1 MADIFQEIEEDL
13 RRERAEKLWK
23 KYGSYVVG
31 VALGAILTVAAYV
44 GWQKYSEGQRL
55 ADGERFAAA
64 LQQVRPGAEAGAAD
78 ALSMVARETGA
89 GYAVLAR
96 LREAAL
102 RAEAGE
108 AAGAIAVYDAL
119 AADDGIDPLFREL
132 ALLLSVMHQMDGGDA
147 ATLIDRLAPLTAAD
161 NSWRHSAL
169 EISGILAFRSGDRGR
184 ARAIFTRLSDD
195 ATAPQGLRARA
206 AEMLAI
212 LGG

>member
-1 MADIFQEIEEDL
+1 MADIFREIEEDL
-13 RRERAEKLWK
+13 RRERAENLWK

-31 VALGAILTVAAYV
+31 VALGVILTVAAYA
-44 GWQKYSEGQRL
+44 GWQAYSERQRL

-64 LQQVRPGAEAGAAD
+64 LQQVRPGTEAAAAD
-78 ALSMVARETGA
+78 ALSMVAQESGA

-108 AAGAIAVYDAL
+108 AAGAIALYDAL
-119 AADDGIDPLFREL
+119 AADDGVDPLFREL

-147 ATLIDRLAPLTAAD
+147 ATLIERLTPLTAAG
-161 NSWRHSAL
+161 NPWRHSAL
-169 EISGILAFRSGDRGR
+169 EIDGILAFRSGDRGR
-184 ARAIFTRLSDD
+184 AREVFTRLSDD
-195 ATAPQGLRARA
+195 ATTPQGLRARA

>member
-1 MADIFQEIEEDL
+1 MADIFREIEEDL

-31 VALGAILTVAAYV
+31 VALGFVLTVAAYV

-78 ALSMVARETGA
+78 ALSMVAQESGA

-96 LREAAL
+96 LREGAL

-119 AADDGIDPLFREL
+119 AADDGVDPLFREL

-147 ATLIDRLAPLTAAD
+147 ATLIDRLEPLIDAA
-161 NSWRHSAL
+161 NPWRHSAR
-169 EISGILAFRSGDRGR
+169 EIRGILYFRSGDRGL
-184 ARAIFTRLSDD
+184 ARKDFTDLSDD
-195 ATAPQGLRARA
+195 ATTPQGLRARA

>member
-13 RRERAEKLWK
+13 RRERVEKLWK

-31 VALGAILTVAAYV
+31 VALGVVLTVAAYV
-44 GWQKYSEGQRL
+44 GWQKYAEQRRL
-55 ADGERFAAA
+55 ADGERFATA
-64 LQQVRPGAEAGAAD
+64 LEQIRPGTEAVAAD
-78 ALSMVARETGA
+78 ALSLVARESGA

-108 AAGAIAVYDAL
+108 TEGAIAIYDAL
-119 AADDGIDPLFREL
+119 AADDGVDALFREL
-132 ALLLSVMHQMDGGDA
+132 ALLLSVMHQMDDGDA
-147 ATLIDRLAPLTAAD
+147 AGLIDRLAPLTEAD
-161 NSWRHSAL
+161 NPWRHSAL
-169 EISGILAFRSGDRGR
+169 EISGVLAFRSGDRGR
-184 ARAIFTRLSDD
+184 AREVFTRLSDD
-195 ATAPQGLRARA
+195 ATTPQGLRARA

>member
-1 MADIFQEIEEDL
+1 MADIFREIEEDL
-13 RRERAEKLWK
+13 RRDRAERLWK

-31 VALGAILTVAAYV
+31 GALGFVLTVAAYI
-44 GWQKYSEGQRL
+44 GWQKYAEGQRL

-78 ALSMVARETGA
+78 ALSLVAQESGA

-119 AADDGIDPLFREL
+119 AADDGVDPLFREL
-132 ALLLSVMHQMDGGDA
+132 ALLLSVMRQMDGGDA

-161 NSWRHSAL
+161 NPWRHSAL
-169 EISGILAFRSGDRGR
+169 EISGVLAFRSGDRGR
-184 ARAIFTRLSDD
+184 AREVFTRLSDD
-195 ATAPQGLRARA
+195 ATTPQGLRARA
-206 AEMLAI
+206 TEMLAI